1 MSTTTTLTANEVF
14 QGDTCV
20 AFTIPSNLKGAK
32 AWNYAKNEVHSRWS
46 GVISTIFATGDLL
59 REMKNR
65 SDDEIEGTWEK
76 WVKANLPFSNRT
88 DQRLR
93 AIAAFKPFRSEE
105 VKSVLP
111 AYWGNLD
118 VLRSQAMV
126 NPNRFQELLSEEKI
140 TPSISRNEIKG
151 FFVKKSENSGSA
163 NRNDEDAD
171 EALEALIELS
181 KSGTQYGCL
190 YVDPPWAS
198 GNGGGDAGGIPIPYK
213 SLSQT
218 KLIAM
223 GETIKALTP
232 QSAQLHL
239 WATSQEVGNAIRLME
254 AWGFNYRSQL
264 VWTKPNEDR
273 IGLGHYWANSH
284 EILLTGIKGASCPFS
299 KTSGKIP
306 PSVYHYAS
314 AKHSKKPD
322 AIRNLVEQV
331 SPSSRLEL
339 FARNAC
345 AGWTCWGNEI
355 DGFVSHGVELEKLDK
370 VA

>member
-163 NRNDEDAD
+163 NRNDEDA
-171 EALEALIELS
+171 
-181 KSGTQYGCL
+181 
-190 YVDPPWAS
+190 
-198 GNGGGDAGGIPIPYK
+198 GDGADDAFGDRW
-213 SLSQT
+213 
-218 KLIAM
+218 IAKC
-223 GETIKALTP
+223 TDD
-232 QSAQLHL
+232 
-239 WATSQEVGNAIRLME
+239 
-254 AWGFNYRSQL
+254 QL
-264 VWTKPNEDR
+264 VAMMDKGTLRIYRADLQVQLDR
-273 IGLGHYWANSH
+273 VDALM
-284 EILLTGIKGASCPFS
+284 
-299 KTSGKIP
+299 
-306 PSVYHYAS
+306 AS
-314 AKHSKKPD
+314 AATVAND
-322 AIRNLVEQV
+322 AQAE
-331 SPSSRLEL
+331 
-339 FARNAC
+339 A
-345 AGWTCWGNEI
+345 
-355 DGFVSHGVELEKLDK
+355 K